1 MQNKIEIFNNQVII
15 NYNLAYPKSREVLLK
30 SHTFAKF
37 VQYFIEYQESDNAN
51 MYAYLTKNGELNSKE
66 ASYYFCHF
74 LRLLSIFTCE
84 ELKDEYYL
92 SNKDATLS
100 VIEEMYRNWRSLQ
113 RFGYMKSDNS
123 TDFGINTLV
132 AFDSA

>member
-37 VQYFIEYQESDNAN
+37 VQYFIEYQETDNIE
-51 MYAYLTKNGELNSKE
+51 MYDYLTKNKELSSKE
-66 ASYYFCHF
+66 AAYDFCHF

-92 SNKDATLS
+92 SNKVATLG
-100 VIEEMYRNWRSLQ
+100 VIEEMYRTWRSYNVL
-113 RFGYMKSDNS
+113 D
-123 TDFGINTLV
+123 I
-132 AFDSA
+132 

>member
-37 VQYFIEYQESDNAN
+37 VQYFIEYQETDNAN

-66 ASYYFCHF
+66 ASYDICHF

-84 ELKDEYYL
+84 ELKDEYNL
-92 SNKDATLS
+92 SDKDATLD
-100 VIEEMYRNWRSLQ
+100 VIEEMYRTWRSLQ
-113 RFGYMKSDNS
+113 RFGFMKSDNS
-123 TDFGINTLV
+123 TDFGIYTLV
-132 AFDSA
+132 PFDSA

>member
-15 NYNLAYPKSREVLLK
+15 NYNLAYPKSREVLFK

-37 VQYFIEYQESDNAN
+37 FQYFIVYQETDNAN
-51 MYAYLTKNGELNSKE
+51 MYAYLTKNGELSSKE
-66 ASYYFCHF
+66 AAYDFCHF

-92 SNKDATLS
+92 SDKDATL
-100 VIEEMYRNWRSLQ
+100 
-113 RFGYMKSDNS
+113 
-123 TDFGINTLV
+123 DFIV
-132 AFDSA
+132 

>member
-30 SHTFAKF
+30 SHTFTKF
-37 VQYFIEYQESDNAN
+37 VQYFIEYQETDNAN

-66 ASYYFCHF
+66 ASCDFCHF

-100 VIEEMYRNWRSLQ
+100 VIE
-113 RFGYMKSDNS
+113 
-123 TDFGINTLV
+123 
-132 AFDSA
+132 

>member
-37 VQYFIEYQESDNAN
+37 VQYFIEYQETDNAN
-51 MYAYLTKNGELNSKE
+51 MYAYLTKNGELSSKE
-66 ASYYFCHF
+66 AAYDFCHF

-92 SNKDATLS
+92 SDKDATLD
-100 VIEEMYRNWRSLQ
+100 VIEEMYRTWRSLQ
-113 RFGYMKSDNS
+113 RFGYMKSD
-123 TDFGINTLV
+123 IQRILV
-132 AFDSA
+132 LIH

>member
-37 VQYFIEYQESDNAN
+37 VQYFIEYQETDNAN
-51 MYAYLTKNGELNSKE
+51 MYAYLTKNGELSSKE
-66 ASYYFCHF
+66 AAYDFCHF

-92 SNKDATLS
+92 SDKLHPELQGRFQAYHLPGTQDH
-100 VIEEMYRNWRSLQ
+100 SLQ
-113 RFGYMKSDNS
+113 QQYCLHTQKQ
-123 TDFGINTLV
+123 
-132 AFDSA
+132 